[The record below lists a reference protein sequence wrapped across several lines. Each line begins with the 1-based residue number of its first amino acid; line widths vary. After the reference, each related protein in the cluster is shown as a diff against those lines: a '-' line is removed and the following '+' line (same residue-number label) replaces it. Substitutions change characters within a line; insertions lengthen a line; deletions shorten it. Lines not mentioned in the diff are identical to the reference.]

1 MMIMKNMNKGQM
13 TPMWNPPPMET
24 TNRVDVNLI
33 AMLLWQSLLTGT
45 AVGISHMGWYLSDA
59 PAGEMGL
66 QYGLIAFGFLCTS
79 MVLFQ
84 VGGVRDSMA
93 MRAEFSKE
101 ASYDKWFRQQMQ
113 MQNQQLDIMSR
124 LAENFRLAGSPGAAS
139 IVRDQQHQHRERQH
153 QDLIL
158 QRQQ

>member
-1 MMIMKNMNKGQM
+1 MSNGQA
-13 TPMWNPPPMET
+13 PMWNPPPMEAG

-45 AVGISHMGWYLSDA
+45 AVGISHMGWYLPDA
-59 PAGEMGL
+59 SPAEMGL

-113 MQNQQLDIMSR
+113 MQNRRMQKQQYYGEMQQQMAAMQAQ
-124 LAENFRLAGSPGAAS
+124 AEGREIFGLHNAPAS
-139 IVRDQQHQHRERQH
+139 EDDKKQ
-153 QDLIL
+153 
-158 QRQQ
+158 

>member
-1 MMIMKNMNKGQM
+1 MKPSQT
-13 TPMWNPPPMET
+13 TPMWSPQPMET

-113 MQNQQLDIMSR
+113 MQNRRMQKQQYYTEMQQQMQVMQAQS
-124 LAENFRLAGSPGAAS
+124 EG
-139 IVRDQQHQHRERQH
+139 RDVFGLPNAPNSEDEQQS
-153 QDLIL
+153 
-158 QRQQ
+158 

>member
-1 MMIMKNMNKGQM
+1 
-13 TPMWNPPPMET
+13 MWNPPPMET

-113 MQNQQLDIMSR
+113 MQNRRMQKQQYYTEMQQQMQVMQAQSEGRDVFGLPNAPNSED
-124 LAENFRLAGSPGAAS
+124 
-139 IVRDQQHQHRERQH
+139 DQQS
-153 QDLIL
+153 
-158 QRQQ
+158 

>member
-1 MMIMKNMNKGQM
+1 MNK
-13 TPMWNPPPMET
+13 TPMWSPQPMET

-113 MQNQQLDIMSR
+113 MQNRRMQKQQYY
-124 LAENFRLAGSPGAAS
+124 AEMQQQMQVMQAQSEG
-139 IVRDQQHQHRERQH
+139 RDVFGLPNAPNAEDEQQP
-153 QDLIL
+153 
-158 QRQQ
+158 

>member
-1 MMIMKNMNKGQM
+1 
-13 TPMWNPPPMET
+13 MET

-113 MQNQQLDIMSR
+113 MQNRRMQKQQYYTEMQQQMAVMQAQS
-124 LAENFRLAGSPGAAS
+124 EG
-139 IVRDQQHQHRERQH
+139 RDVFGLPNAPNSEDEQQP
-153 QDLIL
+153 
-158 QRQQ
+158 

>member
-1 MMIMKNMNKGQM
+1 M
-13 TPMWNPPPMET
+13 
-24 TNRVDVNLI
+24 NLI

-113 MQNQQLDIMSR
+113 MQNRRMQKQQYYADMQQQMAVMQAQ
-124 LAENFRLAGSPGAAS
+124 AEG
-139 IVRDQQHQHRERQH
+139 RDVFGLPNTPNGEDEQQP
-153 QDLIL
+153 
-158 QRQQ
+158 

>member
-1 MMIMKNMNKGQM
+1 MKPSQQNM
-13 TPMWNPPPMET
+13 PMWSPPPMET

-66 QYGLIAFGFLCTS
+66 QYGVIAFGFLCTS

-113 MQNQQLDIMSR
+113 MQNRRMQKQQYYTEMQQQMAVMQAQS
-124 LAENFRLAGSPGAAS
+124 EG
-139 IVRDQQHQHRERQH
+139 RDVFGLPNAPNSEDEQQP
-153 QDLIL
+153 
-158 QRQQ
+158 

>member
-1 MMIMKNMNKGQM
+1 
-13 TPMWNPPPMET
+13 MET

-66 QYGLIAFGFLCTS
+66 QYGVIAFGFLCTS

-113 MQNQQLDIMSR
+113 MQNRRMQKQQYYTEMQQQMAVMQAQS
-124 LAENFRLAGSPGAAS
+124 EG
-139 IVRDQQHQHRERQH
+139 RDVFGLPNAPNSEDEQQP
-153 QDLIL
+153 
-158 QRQQ
+158 

>member
-1 MMIMKNMNKGQM
+1 MNKGQL

-113 MQNQQLDIMSR
+113 MQNRRMQKQQYYTEMQQQMQVMQAQSEGRDVFGLPNAPNSED
-124 LAENFRLAGSPGAAS
+124 
-139 IVRDQQHQHRERQH
+139 DQQS
-153 QDLIL
+153 
-158 QRQQ
+158 

>member
-1 MMIMKNMNKGQM
+1 MNKGQM

-66 QYGLIAFGFLCTS
+66 QYGLIAFGFVCTS

-84 VGGVRDSMA
+84 VGRKGQHGH
-93 MRAEFSKE
+93 
-101 ASYDKWFRQQMQ
+101 AS
-113 MQNQQLDIMSR
+113 
-124 LAENFRLAGSPGAAS
+124 
-139 IVRDQQHQHRERQH
+139 
-153 QDLIL
+153 
-158 QRQQ
+158 

>member
-1 MMIMKNMNKGQM
+1 MNKGQM

-113 MQNQQLDIMSR
+113 MQNRRMQKQQYYADMQQQMAVMQAQSEGRDVFGLPNTPN
-124 LAENFRLAGSPGAAS
+124 AE
-139 IVRDQQHQHRERQH
+139 DEQQP
-153 QDLIL
+153 
-158 QRQQ
+158 

>member
-1 MMIMKNMNKGQM
+1 MNK
-13 TPMWNPPPMET
+13 TPMWSPQPMET

-113 MQNQQLDIMSR
+113 MQNRRMQKQQYYTEMQQQMQVMQAQSEGRDVFGLPNAPN
-124 LAENFRLAGSPGAAS
+124 AE
-139 IVRDQQHQHRERQH
+139 DEQQP
-153 QDLIL
+153 
-158 QRQQ
+158 

>member
-1 MMIMKNMNKGQM
+1 MNKGQM

-113 MQNQQLDIMSR
+113 MQNRRMQKQQYYADMQQQMAVMQAQ
-124 LAENFRLAGSPGAAS
+124 AEG
-139 IVRDQQHQHRERQH
+139 RDVFGLPNTPNAEDEQQP
-153 QDLIL
+153 
-158 QRQQ
+158 

>member
-1 MMIMKNMNKGQM
+1 MNKGQM

-33 AMLLWQSLLTGT
+33 AMFLWQSLLTGT

-113 MQNQQLDIMSR
+113 MQIRRMQKQQYYADMQQQMAVMQAQSEGRDVFGLPNTPN
-124 LAENFRLAGSPGAAS
+124 AE
-139 IVRDQQHQHRERQH
+139 DEQQP
-153 QDLIL
+153 
-158 QRQQ
+158 

>member
-1 MMIMKNMNKGQM
+1 M
-13 TPMWNPPPMET
+13 PMWNPPPMET

-113 MQNQQLDIMSR
+113 MQNRRMQKQQYYTEMQQQMAVMQAQS
-124 LAENFRLAGSPGAAS
+124 EG
-139 IVRDQQHQHRERQH
+139 RDVFGLPNAPNSEDEQQP
-153 QDLIL
+153 
-158 QRQQ
+158 

>member
-1 MMIMKNMNKGQM
+1 MNKGQM

-113 MQNQQLDIMSR
+113 MQNRRMQKQQYYADMQQQMAVMQAQ
-124 LAENFRLAGSPGAAS
+124 AEG
-139 IVRDQQHQHRERQH
+139 RDVFGLPNTPNGEDEQQP
-153 QDLIL
+153 
-158 QRQQ
+158 

>member
-1 MMIMKNMNKGQM
+1 
-13 TPMWNPPPMET
+13 MET

-113 MQNQQLDIMSR
+113 MQNRRMQKQQYYTEMQQQMQVMQAQSEGRDVFGLPNAPN
-124 LAENFRLAGSPGAAS
+124 AE
-139 IVRDQQHQHRERQH
+139 DEQQP
-153 QDLIL
+153 
-158 QRQQ
+158 

>member
-1 MMIMKNMNKGQM
+1 MNKGQM

-113 MQNQQLDIMSR
+113 MQNRRMQKQQYYSEMQQQMAVMQAQSEGRDVFGLPNAPN
-124 LAENFRLAGSPGAAS
+124 AED
-139 IVRDQQHQHRERQH
+139 DQQP
-153 QDLIL
+153 
-158 QRQQ
+158 

>member
-1 MMIMKNMNKGQM
+1 MNKGQL

-113 MQNQQLDIMSR
+113 MQNRRMQKQQYYADMQQQMAVMQAQSEGRDVFGLPNTPN
-124 LAENFRLAGSPGAAS
+124 AE
-139 IVRDQQHQHRERQH
+139 DEQQP
-153 QDLIL
+153 
-158 QRQQ
+158 

>member
-1 MMIMKNMNKGQM
+1 MNKGQM

-113 MQNQQLDIMSR
+113 MQNRRMQKQQYYSEMQQQMAVMQAQSEGRDVFGLPNAPN
-124 LAENFRLAGSPGAAS
+124 AE
-139 IVRDQQHQHRERQH
+139 DEQQP
-153 QDLIL
+153 
-158 QRQQ
+158 

>member
-1 MMIMKNMNKGQM
+1 MKPSQQNM
-13 TPMWNPPPMET
+13 PMWNPPPMET

-113 MQNQQLDIMSR
+113 MQNRRMQKQQYYTEMQQQMAVMQAQS
-124 LAENFRLAGSPGAAS
+124 EG
-139 IVRDQQHQHRERQH
+139 RDVFGLPNAPNSEDEQQP
-153 QDLIL
+153 
-158 QRQQ
+158 

>member
-1 MMIMKNMNKGQM
+1 
-13 TPMWNPPPMET
+13 
-24 TNRVDVNLI
+24 
-33 AMLLWQSLLTGT
+33 
-45 AVGISHMGWYLSDA
+45 
-59 PAGEMGL
+59 MGL

-113 MQNQQLDIMSR
+113 MQNRRMQKQQYYTEMQQQMQVMQAQSEGRDVFGLPNAPN
-124 LAENFRLAGSPGAAS
+124 AE
-139 IVRDQQHQHRERQH
+139 DEQQP
-153 QDLIL
+153 
-158 QRQQ
+158 

>member
-1 MMIMKNMNKGQM
+1 MNKGQM

-45 AVGISHMGWYLSDA
+45 AVGISHIGWYLSDA
-59 PAGEMGL
+59 TAGEMGL

-113 MQNQQLDIMSR
+113 MQNRRMQKQQYYTEMQQQMQVMQAQSEGRDVFGLPNAPNSED
-124 LAENFRLAGSPGAAS
+124 
-139 IVRDQQHQHRERQH
+139 DQQS
-153 QDLIL
+153 
-158 QRQQ
+158 

>member
-1 MMIMKNMNKGQM
+1 MNKGQL

-113 MQNQQLDIMSR
+113 MQNRRMQKQQYYTEMQQQMQVMQAQS
-124 LAENFRLAGSPGAAS
+124 EG
-139 IVRDQQHQHRERQH
+139 RDVFGLPNAPNSEDDQ
-153 QDLIL
+153 LS
-158 QRQQ
+158 